1 MKELSL
7 AQKAMLNGS
16 VCPYCKIPSTIIN
29 TVGGKAS
36 WVREVWGLDEIR
48 SFWEADGEAG

>member
-1 MKELSL
+1 MPVLQGPIHYDKY
-7 AQKAMLNGS
+7 G
-16 VCPYCKIPSTIIN
+16 
-29 TVGGKAS
+29 GGKVS